1 VHLTRNELK
10 GLFGLGQHCK
20 LAGEWDKF
28 VIIML
33 VIPSQHLKQKQRV
46 CHTAALPFTL
56 KSTLRRK
63 KNNENSN
70 IFTFLKY
77 SIQKIL

>member
-1 VHLTRNELK
+1 MKLK

-33 VIPSQHLKQKQRV
+33 VISSQYLKQKQRV
-46 CHTAALPFTL
+46 CHTIALPFTL
-56 KSTLRRK
+56 KSTLRQK
-63 KNNENSN
+63 KNNGNSH
-70 IFTFLKY
+70 IFTMQKKY